1 MADLEFMTYLE
12 RAVVTRKVRR
22 KLLAVH
28 SLKGLAA
35 EMGMPY
41 RNLFNIRDG
50 KVLAAQWR
58 TLDALCKRFKIKIQ
72 P

>member
-1 MADLEFMTYLE
+1 MADLEYMTYPE
-12 RAVVTRKVRR
+12 RAAVTRKVRR
-22 KLLAVH
+22 KLTAVH
-28 SLKGLAA
+28 SLKELAE
-35 EMGMPY
+35 EMQVPY

-58 TLDALCKRFKIKIQ
+58 TLDALCKRFKIQ